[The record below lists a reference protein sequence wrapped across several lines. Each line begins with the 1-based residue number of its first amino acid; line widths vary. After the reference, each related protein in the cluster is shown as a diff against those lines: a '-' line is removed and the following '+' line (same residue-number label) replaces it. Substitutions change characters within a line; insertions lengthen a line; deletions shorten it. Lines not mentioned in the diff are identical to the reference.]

1 MRFVFVGASA
11 VTRHTADILIKGGHE
26 VVIVESDKE
35 KIDEL
40 REAFD
45 CGIVHGDGGTPDILR
60 ETGPGKSD
68 FLFCLTGNDQT
79 NIIASLVGRSLGF
92 KRVITQINNPQYE
105 HICIELGLEDTI
117 VPARTIARFLAD
129 MSVGHHALDLSAII
143 KGDARVFSWILGTQ
157 DQGTLA
163 DLELPDETR
172 VICCY
177 RKDKFILPE
186 PEDPLQA
193 GDELVVITHSR
204 NLPELDK
211 RWGASTH
218 QGNEKA
224 EF

>member
-1 MRFVFVGASA
+1 MRFVFIGAGA
-11 VTRHTADILIKGGHE
+11 VTQHTAETLVKGGHV
-26 VVIVESDKE
+26 VVIVEADKE
-35 KIDEL
+35 RIDEL
-40 REAFD
+40 GQTLD
-45 CGIVHGDGGTPDILR
+45 CGFVHGDGGAPDILR
-60 ETGPGKSD
+60 ETDPGKTD

-105 HICIELGLEDTI
+105 HICMELGLKDTI

-143 KGDARVFSWILGTQ
+143 KGDARVFSWVIGAQ
-157 DQGTLA
+157 DEGTLA
-163 DLELPDETR
+163 DLKLPDETR

-177 RKDKFILPE
+177 REEKFTLPV
-186 PEDPLQA
+186 PEDRLRA

-211 RWGASTH
+211 RWGESARREN
-218 QGNEKA
+218 GKI
-224 EF
+224 